1 MADTDAK
8 LPKPFAKMAEDYY
21 VSLFDHLPA
30 NPLARM
36 KLGIEVNPEFT
47 KALEEFRAAAVLDGA
62 LDDKTKQLISVAFLA
77 ARASAG
83 TYFHAKAARK
93 FGASWAEL
101 HKVVELAAF
110 YTGFSAINEGGQAL
124 VRLYKEEQEA
134 KAKRP
139 AKGTKRAAAARA
151 KR

>member
-1 MADTDAK
+1 
-8 LPKPFAKMAEDYY
+8 MAEDYY

-30 NPLARM
+30 NPLERM
-36 KLGIEVNPEFT
+36 KLGIEVSPAFT

-124 VRLYKEEQEA
+124 VRLYREEQEA
-134 KAKRP
+134 KGKRK
-139 AKGTKRAAAARA
+139 AKGAGRAPRRKR
-151 KR
+151 

>member
-1 MADTDAK
+1 MADK
-8 LPKPFAKMAEDYY
+8 LPKPFQKIVDDYY
-21 VSLFDHLPA
+21 VSLFDHLPG
-30 NPLARM
+30 NPGERL
-36 KLGIEVNPEFT
+36 KLGIEVNPAFT
-47 KALEEFRAAAVLDGA
+47 KALEEFRAAAVFDGA

-93 FGASWAEL
+93 FGASWGEL

-124 VRLYKEEQEA
+124 VRLSKEEQEA
-134 KAKRP
+134 KATKK
-139 AKGTKRAAAARA
+139 KGK
-151 KR
+151 KK

>member
-1 MADTDAK
+1 MPEK
-8 LPKPFAKMAEDYY
+8 LPKPFQKIAEDYY
-21 VSLFDHLPA
+21 ISLFDHLPG
-30 NPLARM
+30 NPAERM
-36 KLGIEVNPEFT
+36 KLGIEINPKFT
-47 KALEEFRAAAVLDGA
+47 QALEEFRAAAVFDGA

-93 FGASWAEL
+93 FGATWGEL
-101 HKVVELAAF
+101 HKAVELAAF

-134 KAKRP
+134 KALK
-139 AKGTKRAAAARA
+139 KKKNGKKRAAA
-151 KR
+151 

>member
-1 MADTDAK
+1 MADK
-8 LPKPFAKMAEDYY
+8 LPKPFQKIADKYY
-21 VSLFDHLPA
+21 ISLFDHLPG
-30 NPLARM
+30 NPAERM
-36 KLGIEVNPEFT
+36 KLGIEINPEFT
-47 KALEEFRAAAVLDGA
+47 QALEEFRAAAVFDGA

-93 FGASWAEL
+93 FGATWGEL

-134 KAKRP
+134 AKPKTR
-139 AKGTKRAAAARA
+139 KKNGKKR
-151 KR
+151 

>member
-1 MADTDAK
+1 MAAVDEK
-8 LPKPFAKMAEDYY
+8 LPKPFDKMAEDYY
-21 VSLFDHLPA
+21 VSLFDHLPG
-30 NPLARM
+30 NPKERM
-36 KLGIEVNPEFT
+36 KLGIAVNPEFT
-47 KALEEFRAAAVLDGA
+47 QALEEFRAAAVLDGA

-124 VRLYKEEQEA
+124 VRLYKEEQAA
-134 KAKRP
+134 KATRRATRKKSARGKRVQ
-139 AKGTKRAAAARA
+139 R
-151 KR
+151 